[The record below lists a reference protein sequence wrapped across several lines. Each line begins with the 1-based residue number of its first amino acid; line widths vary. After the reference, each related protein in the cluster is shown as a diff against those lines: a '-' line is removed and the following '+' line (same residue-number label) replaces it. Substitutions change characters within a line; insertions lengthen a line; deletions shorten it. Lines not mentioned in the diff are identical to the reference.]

1 MTAVLPL
8 RAAPPVTLDGL
19 LDRAAAT
26 VPAAAAVACGPRRL
40 SWSELHARTG
50 ALAAGLVTRG
60 IEPGDAVALL
70 AADGP
75 QFVLGLLAIAR
86 AGAVAV
92 PLNPAFKRPEL
103 EFCVREAGARAVLTE
118 DSGRGVDAARELQAP
133 ATIALADVLAAGGDA
148 PSSPAPPDAPAA
160 FTYSAGATGR
170 PKRVP
175 RTHRQLAAEAGAFA
189 AATAL
194 GPADRL
200 FCTLPLHHAYGF
212 GCCLLAALRSGAT
225 LVFAEEQ
232 GPLALDRDRV
242 LALIERSEATVFP
255 AVPFALRVLAEASGA
270 ADLSRLRLVFSAGT
284 RLPRAT
290 FAAFTDAFGVPPRQL
305 YGCTEAGVVTVNLD
319 PDARATAGSVG
330 VPVAG
335 VEVSVLGPSGE
346 PVEPGRH
353 GEIAIRSDAM
363 TRGYA
368 GVPDQVNHEAFP
380 DGAFRTGDRGRLDE
394 AGRLWI
400 TGRRKRLIDVSG
412 EKVDPVEVEDVLAVH
427 PRVREVVVVGAAS
440 GVQGEEVVKA
450 VVVADG
456 ACGERELVRFCR
468 ERLADY
474 KAPRSVEFR
483 DAIPRGSAGEV
494 LRKYLV

>member
-8 RAAPPVTLDGL
+8 RAAPPVTLCGL
-19 LDRAAAT
+19 LDRTAAT
-26 VPAAAAVACGPRRL
+26 VPAATAVACGPLRL
-40 SWSELHARTG
+40 SWSELQARTG
-50 ALAAGLVTRG
+50 ALAMGLLARG

-75 QFVLGLLAIAR
+75 QFVLGLLAVAR

-103 EFCVREAGARAVLTE
+103 EFCLREAGARAVLTE
-118 DSGRGVDAARELQAP
+118 DGARGAEVARELPSA
-133 ATIALADVLAAGGDA
+133 AAIRLADALAAGGDA
-148 PSSPAPPDAPAA
+148 PLSSPPPDAAAA
-160 FTYSAGATGR
+160 FTFSAGATGR

-175 RTHRQLAAEAGAFA
+175 RTHRQLAAEADAFV

-194 GPADRL
+194 EPADTL

-225 LVFAEEQ
+225 LVFPEQ
-232 GPLALDRDRV
+232 PGPLALDRDRV
-242 LALIERSEATVFP
+242 LALIEQTEATVLP
-255 AVPFALRVLAEASGA
+255 AVPFALRVLAEASGS

-284 RLPRAT
+284 RLPGAT
-290 FAAFTDAFGVPPRQL
+290 FAAFAGAFGVPPRQL

-319 PDARATAGSVG
+319 HDVQATAGSVG
-330 VPVAG
+330 RPVAG
-335 VEVSVLGPSGE
+335 VEVSVLGPSGD

-353 GEIAIRSDAM
+353 GEVAIRSAAM

-368 GVPDQVNHEAFP
+368 GVPDAVNRDAFP
-380 DGAFRTGDRGRLDE
+380 DGAFRTGDRGRVDE

-440 GVQGEEVVKA
+440 GVDGEEVVKA

-456 ACGERELVRFCR
+456 ACSQRELVRFCR